1 MEHVGRSLIVGLLPD
16 RAIILRNPTPHST
29 EIRVTEQTDRPQSEA
44 EPKPVGD
51 PPPAPQAPAGD
62 PPAPRPD
69 AIPDEDLDEVEEQPS

>member
-1 MEHVGRSLIVGLLPD
+1 L
-16 RAIILRNPTPHST
+16 NPTTHST
-29 EIRVTEQTDRPQSEA
+29 EIRVTAQTDRPQSEA

-51 PPPAPQAPAGD
+51 PPPAPRSPAGD